1 MPAPSRSAGIPASAL
16 LPALQL
22 FKGDGQAGLAGSQGR
37 LFLFQGPDLINQP
50 GTILLGHTSGQSGR
64 ASGQS
69 GRASRA
75 KAASSVA
82 VA

>member
-37 LFLFQGPDLINQP
+37 LFHFQCPDLINQP
-50 GTILLGHTSGQSGR
+50 GTILIGHTLR
-64 ASGQS
+64 D
-69 GRASRA
+69 RA

-82 VA
+82 VS